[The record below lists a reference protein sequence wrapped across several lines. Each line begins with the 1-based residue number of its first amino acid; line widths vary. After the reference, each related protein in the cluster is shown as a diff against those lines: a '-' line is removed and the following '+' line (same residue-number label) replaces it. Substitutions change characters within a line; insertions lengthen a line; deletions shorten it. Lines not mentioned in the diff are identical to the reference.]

1 MTSDRTVEL
10 SSFKGNLNEFTETE
24 ASKLRTTQL
33 VGQLNNRGDVYLAP
47 KSNTL
52 LQHFLLFSYI
62 KPENQYPMHLVCWCS
77 FIFRKK

>member
-33 VGQLNNRGDVYLAP
+33 VGQLNSLGDVYLAP
-47 KSNTL
+47 KSTTL
-52 LQHFLLFSYI
+52 L
-62 KPENQYPMHLVCWCS
+62 
-77 FIFRKK
+77 